1 VSERVRVVIADDQAL
16 VRAGL
21 KMVFEVE
28 PDIEIVGE
36 AADGDE
42 AVATAERTQPDVILM
57 DVRMPRHDGL
67 EAAKR
72 LLDGRK
78 DGPRVLMLT
87 TFDRDEYVYEALRV
101 GASGFVLKD
110 IPPER
115 LVDAVR
121 VVASGQ
127 ALLSPSITRRLIEEF
142 VRRPP
147 TSVRQRPREIED
159 LTPRELEI
167 LGLVARGL
175 SNSEIAT
182 RAFVSE
188 LTVKTHV
195 SRILM
200 KLSLRDRV
208 QAVVYAYENGLVDGR
223 GV

>member
-1 VSERVRVVIADDQAL
+1 MESIRMVIADDQAL

-36 AADGDE
+36 AGDGDE
-42 AVATAERTQPDVILM
+42 AIAVAERTLPDVILM
-57 DVRMPRHDGL
+57 DVRMPGRDGL
-67 EAAKR
+67 EATRR
-72 LLDGRK
+72 LLDGRRN
-78 DGPRVLMLT
+78 GPRVLMLT
-87 TFDRDEYVYEALRV
+87 TFDRDEYVYEALRS

-142 VRRPP
+142 VHHPP
-147 TSVRQRPREIED
+147 SSARQSPREIQD

-167 LGLVARGL
+167 LRFMARGL
-175 SNSEIAT
+175 SNSEIAAQ
-182 RAFVSE
+182 AFVSE

-200 KLSLRDRV
+200 KLGLRDRV
-208 QAVVYAYENGLVDGR
+208 QAVVYAYENGLVE
-223 GV
+223 VEHP

>member
-1 VSERVRVVIADDQAL
+1 MVIADDQAL

-36 AADGDE
+36 AGDGDE
-42 AVATAERTQPDVILM
+42 AIAVAERTLPDVILM
-57 DVRMPRHDGL
+57 DVRMPGRDGL
-67 EAAKR
+67 EATRR
-72 LLDGRK
+72 LLDGRRN
-78 DGPRVLMLT
+78 GPRVLMLT
-87 TFDRDEYVYEALRV
+87 TFDRDEYVYEALRS

-142 VRRPP
+142 VHHPP
-147 TSVRQRPREIED
+147 SSARQSPREIQD

-167 LGLVARGL
+167 LRFMARGL
-175 SNSEIAT
+175 SNSEIAAQ
-182 RAFVSE
+182 AFVSE

-200 KLSLRDRV
+200 KLGLRDRV
-208 QAVVYAYENGLVDGR
+208 QAVVYAYENGLVE
-223 GV
+223 VEHP